1 MTDYAWKTPRVF
13 GHVDPTAAGGF
24 VESLIEKH
32 GSVRPMTLVNES
44 RPADAVLH
52 PVFEWDDTVA
62 AERFREEQGRGVLKN
77 LVVISPATE
86 ARSDPVE
93 LRAFVPVTIK
103 KDEDRGYVTIEEVL
117 HTPDYLEEMLDRAR
131 RDLLSF
137 ERKYEMLKDEDDL
150 ASVFTAIESLKK
162 SADGVTAA
170 RAGAVKA

>member
-13 GHVDPTAAGGF
+13 GHVDPNAAGGF

-32 GSVRPMTLVNES
+32 GSVRPATLVEES
-44 RPADAVLH
+44 RPPGAVLH
-52 PVFEWDDTVA
+52 PVFEWDDTIA

-77 LVVISPATE
+77 LVVLSPVTAT
-86 ARSDPVE
+86 RPDPVE

-150 ASVFTAIESLKK
+150 ASVFSAIELLKK
-162 SADGVTAA
+162 SADDTTVPGI
-170 RAGAVKA
+170 GAVKV